1 MKNHNTSVTLTQ
13 TRIREIQH
21 AYLLLAP
28 TLLVLLLVIVYP
40 FITSIQITFT
50 DKTLGAQGKFLG
62 LQNYLKLIKDSQFRF
77 AFVNSFSYTFYCVL
91 IKLVIG
97 IITALLLNQAFRGK
111 GIVRAI
117 IILPWAVSPFIS
129 ALTWRWIF
137 DDMSGVLNLIL
148 KKFSLISDAIYW
160 LSDPNLAMKSI
171 IIASI
176 WQGYPFYTMMILA
189 GLVTIPHELYEA
201 SAIDGA
207 SAFRQFLHITLPGL
221 KNVLLITVMLSTIWT
236 FNNFQYVYT
245 LTRGG
250 PAGLTHILA
259 TLTFKY
265 GIEQRNISLGATV
278 SVMAIPIFVV
288 LSVYLT
294 RIMLK
299 KEAI

>member
-1 MKNHNTSVTLTQ
+1 MKNHKTTVTLTQ
-13 TRIREIQH
+13 TRIREIRY

-28 TLLVLLLVIVYP
+28 TLLVLLFVIVYP

-50 DKTLGAQGKFLG
+50 DKTLGAQGEFLG
-62 LQNYLKLIKDSQFRF
+62 IQNYLKLIKDDQFRF

-91 IKLVIG
+91 IKLIIG
-97 IITALLLNQAFRGK
+97 MITALLLNQAFRGK
-111 GIVRAI
+111 GIVRAV

-137 DDMSGVLNLIL
+137 DDMSGVLNLML
-148 KKFSLISDAIYW
+148 KKLPLITETIYW

-171 IIASI
+171 IIASV

-207 SAFRQFLHITLPGL
+207 SPFRQYLHITLPGL

-294 RIMLK
+294 RIMLRRDN
-299 KEAI
+299 I